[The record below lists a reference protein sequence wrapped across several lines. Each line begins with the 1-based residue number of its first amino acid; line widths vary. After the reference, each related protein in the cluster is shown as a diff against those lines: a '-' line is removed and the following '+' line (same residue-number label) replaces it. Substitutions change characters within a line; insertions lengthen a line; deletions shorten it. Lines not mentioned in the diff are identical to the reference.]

1 MYKYDVLGFIV
12 DIIKSEF
19 YFQYTVRKT
28 LLDTFTFNRSRNHA
42 GLLMIVSFLTLADW
56 SIRHRLKVKVSS
68 QVLRTVIYFTSLK
81 LIDNF

>member
-1 MYKYDVLGFIV
+1 
-12 DIIKSEF
+12 
-19 YFQYTVRKT
+19 
-28 LLDTFTFNRSRNHA
+28 
-42 GLLMIVSFLTLADW
+42 MIVSFLTLADW